1 MFTTFFRAIVGIGV
15 CLYRQSDGYLLLTK
29 APSSWPFLLA
39 RCGIFSGVV
48 RPGQIIPRQITL
60 VVPAVNQSSQLV
72 SQSSQLVTK
81 FSHGFGEFAV
91 ASGNLQNHSRLI
103 GN

>member
-48 RPGQIIPRQITL
+48 RPGQIIPRQITPRQITL
-60 VVPAVNQSSQLV
+60 VVPAVN
-72 SQSSQLVTK
+72 QSSQLVTK